1 VQPNVLQQATVQ
13 IIPNKDCNAQYKG
26 VIIRQQLC
34 ASAPGKDSCQVK
46 LPFISS
52 IIHVIYVVLS
62 TFKGDSGGPLV
73 VQAKAGS
80 TAWTQV
86 GVISYGRGRQSTV
99 DCSLYFPIIH
109 MLHLIMCF
117 SFILYE
123 GCAVPDFAGV
133 YASVAF
139 FRNWIDTYMKD

>member
-1 VQPNVLQQATVQ
+1 MQPNVLQQATVQ

-86 GVISYGRGRQSTV
+86 GIT
-99 DCSLYFPIIH
+99 
-109 MLHLIMCF
+109 
-117 SFILYE
+117 SFGNGKL
-123 GCAVPDFAGV
+123 
-133 YASVAF
+133 
-139 FRNWIDTYMKD
+139 